1 MTLPTWLE
9 ETPITKK
16 PISSMVTT
24 RYAKTREELTLM
36 ELTYENFFETAIDR
50 LALGHQLTEIIADDP
65 RDISLVDYMKWV
77 RQDKTRKNRVKEA
90 QEIAAEILVMQ
101 TPSIAE
107 GKDNPMEDIQRST
120 LRVNNNWRIAGALYP
135 EKYGKTAGMTPV
147 NNGTGGG
154 ITINIGTV
162 DSPYAT
168 QVVESVPDQPTT
180 HLAIEDVESRPSD
193 N

>member
-9 ETPITKK
+9 ETPTTKK
-16 PISSMVTT
+16 PIAAMVTT

-50 LALGHQLTEIIADDP
+50 IALGHQLTEIIADDP

-77 RQDKTRKNRVKEA
+77 KQDKTRKKRVKEA
-90 QEIAAEILVMQ
+90 EEIAAEILVMQ
-101 TPSIAE
+101 TPRIAE
-107 GKDNPMEDIQRST
+107 GIDNPMEDIQRST
-120 LRVNNNWRIAGALYP
+120 LRVNNNWRIASALYP
-135 EKYGKTAGMTPV
+135 EKFGKNAGMTPV
-147 NNGTGGG
+147 NAGMGGG

-162 DSPYAT
+162 ESPYTVDSTPNTPA
-168 QVVESVPDQPTT
+168 SPTT
-180 HLAIEDVESRPSD
+180 HLAIEDVESRSSD